1 MCSQNF
7 QYVRLTK
14 RAFYDKIII
23 TIESNIGRGVF
34 VEKERIHYLE
44 QLAELYPTIGRASTE
59 IINLQSILYLPKGTE
74 HFLSDIHGEF
84 RAFSH
89 VLRNG
94 SGAVR
99 KKIDDVFGHTLSTA
113 DKMSLATLIYY
124 PQKKIE
130 LVKQQEED
138 MENWYKITLYRLIEV
153 CKTVSSKYTRS
164 KVRKALPEDY
174 AYVIEELITEKQ
186 EVLNKEAYYEAIVN
200 TIVELG
206 QTDNFIVAL
215 AELIQRLV
223 IDHLHI
229 LGDIYDRG
237 PSPDLIMDRLEKYHS
252 FDIQWGNHD
261 MVWMGAAT
269 GQLACIAAVIRTSIR
284 YGNLD
289 LIEDGYGINM
299 VPLATFAMD
308 AYKDDPCERFVLK
321 NSTDEERSK
330 KETEMNR
337 KMHKAIA
344 IIRFKLEGQ
353 LVQKWPDFGMQNRC
367 LLHKI
372 NYEKKT
378 VEIDGQEYPMLDTYF
393 PTIDPEN
400 PYELTPEETEVMARL
415 RTSFVHCEKLQRHVR
430 LMLKRGSMYK
440 IYNGNL
446 LYHGCVPMNEDG
458 SFAKVNIYGKYY
470 SGKELYDVL
479 ESYVRKAFF
488 SLDKEEREKGQD
500 MMWYIWTAPNS
511 PLYGRSKMA
520 TFERY
525 FLEDKKMHHESKNAY
540 YHLFNKPET
549 ADKILHEFGLK
560 DGRVHIINGHV
571 PVERMAGESPVKCN
585 GKLILIDGGFSKTYR
600 RKTGIAGYTLTYNSY
615 GLTLSAH
622 EPFDFSDSAVRDE
635 LDIVSH
641 QEAVEYADR
650 RILVG
655 DTDYGKRMMSRIEEL
670 KELIRAY
677 QSGEIAELDEG
688 RR

>member
-1 MCSQNF
+1 MINF
-7 QYVRLTK
+7 DIENKEAQIMERERL
-14 RAFYDKIII
+14 
-23 TIESNIGRGVF
+23 
-34 VEKERIHYLE
+34 HYLE

-74 HFLSDIHGEF
+74 HFLSDIHGEY

-229 LGDIYDRG
+229 LGDVYDRG

-269 GQLACIAAVIRTSIR
+269 GQLACIASVIRTSIR

-321 NSTDEERSK
+321 DSTEEERSQ
-330 KETEMNR
+330 KETLMNR

-353 LVQKWPDFGMQNRC
+353 LIQKWPQFGMENRC
-367 LLHKI
+367 LLHRI
-372 NYEKKT
+372 DYENKT
-378 VEIDGQEYPMLDTYF
+378 VEIDGVKYPMLDTNF

-400 PYELTPEETEVMARL
+400 PYELTPEEADVMKRL
-415 RTSFVHCEKLQRHVR
+415 RTSFIHCEKLQRHVR

-458 SFAKVNIYGKYY
+458 SFAKVNVFGKEY
-470 SGKELYDVL
+470 SGKALYDVL

-525 FLEDKKMHHESKNAY
+525 FLDDKKMHHESKNAY
-540 YHLFNKPET
+540 YHLLDKTET

-615 GLTLSAH
+615 GLTLSSH

-641 QEAVEYADR
+641 QEAVEYMDK

-655 DTDYGKRMMSRIEEL
+655 ATDYGKRMMIRIDEL

-677 QSGEIAELDEG
+677 QSGEIAERDEHH
-688 RR
+688 

>member
-1 MCSQNF
+1 MINF
-7 QYVRLTK
+7 
-14 RAFYDKIII
+14 D
-23 TIESNIGRGVF
+23 IEN
-34 VEKERIHYLE
+34 KEVQIMEREHLHYLE

-74 HFLSDIHGEF
+74 HFLSDIHGEY

-229 LGDIYDRG
+229 LGDVYDRG

-269 GQLACIAAVIRTSIR
+269 GQLACIASVIRTSIR

-321 NSTDEERSK
+321 NSTEEERSQ
-330 KETEMNR
+330 KETLMNR

-353 LVQKWPDFGMQNRC
+353 LIQKWPQFGMENRC
-367 LLHKI
+367 LLHRI
-372 NYEKKT
+372 DYENKT
-378 VEIDGQEYPMLDTYF
+378 VEIDGVKYPMLDTNF

-400 PYELTPEETEVMARL
+400 PYELTPEEADVMKRL
-415 RTSFVHCEKLQRHVR
+415 RTSFIHCEKLQRHVR

-458 SFAKVNIYGKYY
+458 SFAKVNVFGKEY
-470 SGKELYDVL
+470 SGKALYDVL

-525 FLEDKKMHHESKNAY
+525 FLDDKKMHHESKNAY
-540 YHLFNKPET
+540 YHLLDKTET
-549 ADKILHEFGLK
+549 ADKILNEFGLK

-641 QEAVEYADR
+641 QEAVEYMDK

-655 DTDYGKRMMSRIEEL
+655 DTDYGKRMMIRIDEL

-677 QSGEIAELDEG
+677 QSGEIAERDEHH
-688 RR
+688 

>member
-1 MCSQNF
+1 ME
-7 QYVRLTK
+7 R
-14 RAFYDKIII
+14 
-23 TIESNIGRGVF
+23 
-34 VEKERIHYLE
+34 ERIHYLE

-372 NYEKKT
+372 NYE
-378 VEIDGQEYPMLDTYF
+378 
-393 PTIDPEN
+393 
-400 PYELTPEETEVMARL
+400 LTPEETEVMARL
-415 RTSFVHCEKLQRHVR
+415 RTSFIHCEKLQRHVR

-540 YHLFNKPET
+540 YHLFDKPET

-560 DGRVHIINGHV
+560 DGRGHIINGHV

>member
-1 MCSQNF
+1 ME
-7 QYVRLTK
+7 R
-14 RAFYDKIII
+14 
-23 TIESNIGRGVF
+23 
-34 VEKERIHYLE
+34 ERIHYLE

-393 PTIDPEN
+393 PTINPEN
-400 PYELTPEETEVMARL
+400 PYELTPEETEVMERL
-415 RTSFVHCEKLQRHVR
+415 RTSFIHCEKLQRHVR

-540 YHLFNKPET
+540 YHLFDKPET

>member
-1 MCSQNF
+1 ME
-7 QYVRLTK
+7 R
-14 RAFYDKIII
+14 
-23 TIESNIGRGVF
+23 
-34 VEKERIHYLE
+34 ERIHYLE

-393 PTIDPEN
+393 PTINPEN

-540 YHLFNKPET
+540 YHLFDKPET

-655 DTDYGKRMMSRIEEL
+655 DTDYGQRMMSRIEEL

>member
-1 MCSQNF
+1 M
-7 QYVRLTK
+7 
-14 RAFYDKIII
+14 
-23 TIESNIGRGVF
+23 
-34 VEKERIHYLE
+34 EKEHLRYLE
-44 QLAELYPTIGRASTE
+44 QLSELYPTIGRASTE

-74 HFLSDIHGEF
+74 HFLSDLHGEF
-84 RAFSH
+84 KAFSH

-113 DKMSLATLIYY
+113 DKASLATLIYY
-124 PQKKIE
+124 PQKKME
-130 LVKQQEED
+130 LVKRQED
-138 MENWYKITLYRLIEV
+138 DIENWYKISLYRLIEV

-164 KVRKALPEDY
+164 KVRKMLPEDY

-206 QTDNFIVAL
+206 QTENFIIAL

-237 PSPDLIMDRLEKYHS
+237 PSPDLIMDRLERYHS
-252 FDIQWGNHD
+252 FDLQWGNHD
-261 MVWMGAAT
+261 IVWMGAAA
-269 GQLACIAAVIRTSIR
+269 GQLACIATVVRTCIR
-284 YGNLD
+284 YGNLA
-289 LIEDGYGINM
+289 LLEEGYGINM

-308 AYKDDPCERFVLK
+308 AYRDDPCEQFVLK
-321 NSTDEERSK
+321 DATEEERNQ

-344 IIRFKLEGQ
+344 ILRFKLEGQ
-353 LVQKWPDFGMQNRC
+353 LIYKYPEWGMENRC
-367 LLHKI
+367 LLHRI
-372 NYEKKT
+372 DYENKT
-378 VEIDGQEYPMLDTYF
+378 VEIDGKIYPMLDTYF
-393 PTIDPEN
+393 PTIDPDH
-400 PYELTPEETEVMARL
+400 PYELTEDELEVMNRL
-415 RTSFVHCEKLQRHVR
+415 RSSFIHCEKLQRHVR
-430 LMLKRGSMYK
+430 LMLKKGSMYR

-458 SFAKVNIYGKYY
+458 SFAKVLIQGKEY
-470 SGKELYDVL
+470 SGKVLYDVL
-479 ESYVRKAFF
+479 ESFVRKAFF
-488 SLDKEEREKGQD
+488 SMDPKEKELGRD
-500 MMWYIWTAPNS
+500 MIYYIWTAPNS

-525 FLEDKKMHHESKNAY
+525 FLADKKMHHESKNAY
-540 YHLFNKPET
+540 YHRLDKPET
-549 ADKILHEFGLK
+549 AEKILKEFGLE
-560 DGRVHIINGHV
+560 GARVHIINGHV
-571 PVERMAGESPVKCN
+571 PVERVAGESPVKCN

-622 EPFDFSDSAVRDE
+622 EPFDFSDFAVRDE
-635 LDIVSH
+635 LDIISK
-641 QEAVEYADR
+641 QEAVEYMDK

-655 DTDYGKRMMSRIEEL
+655 DTDYGKRMMERIEEL
-670 KELIRAY
+670 KDLIRAY
-677 QSGEIAELDEG
+677 QSGEIAERDD

>member
-1 MCSQNF
+1 MEKQ
-7 QYVRLTK
+7 RL
-14 RAFYDKIII
+14 
-23 TIESNIGRGVF
+23 
-34 VEKERIHYLE
+34 HYYE
-44 QLAELYPTIGRASTE
+44 QLAELYPTIGKASTE

-84 RAFSH
+84 KAFSH

-130 LVKQQEED
+130 LVRQTED
-138 MENWYKITLYRLIEV
+138 DIENWYKITLYRLIEV

-186 EVLNKEAYYEAIVN
+186 EVLNKEAYYEAIIN
-200 TIVELG
+200 TILELG
-206 QTDNFIVAL
+206 QADNFIVAL
-215 AELIQRLV
+215 AELVQRLV

-229 LGDIYDRG
+229 LGDVYDRG
-237 PSPDLIMDRLEKYHS
+237 PSPDRIMDQLEQYHS

-261 MVWMGAAT
+261 MVWMGAAA
-269 GQLACIAAVIRTSIR
+269 GQLACIASVIRTSIR

-308 AYKDDPCERFVLK
+308 AYRDDPCRQFVLK
-321 NSTDEERSK
+321 DSTDEERSK
-330 KETEMNR
+330 KETLMNR

-344 IIRFKLEGQ
+344 IIKFKLEGQ
-353 LVQKWPDFGMQNRC
+353 LIHKWPEYGMENRC
-367 LLHKI
+367 LLHRI
-372 NYEKKT
+372 NYENKT
-378 VEIDGQEYPMLDTYF
+378 VEIDGKTYDMLDTSF
-393 PTIDPEN
+393 PTIDPEH
-400 PYELTPEETEVMARL
+400 PYDLTPEEQEVMNRL
-415 RTSFVHCEKLQRHVR
+415 RTPFIHCEKLQRHVR
-430 LMLKRGSMYK
+430 LLLKRGSMYK
-440 IYNGNL
+440 VYNGNL
-446 LYHGCVPMNEDG
+446 LYHGCVPLNPDG
-458 SFAKVNIYGKYY
+458 TFKKVNVYGREY
-470 SGKELYDVL
+470 SGKALYDVL

-488 SLDKEEREKGQD
+488 SLDEKEREKGRD
-500 MMWYIWTAPNS
+500 IMWYIWTAPDS

-525 FLEDKKMHHESKNAY
+525 FLADKSMHHESKNAY
-540 YHLFNKPET
+540 YHLFDKEET
-549 ADKILHEFGLK
+549 ADNILKEFGLTG
-560 DGRVHIINGHV
+560 DFVHIINGHV
-571 PVERMAGESPVKCN
+571 PVERIAGENPVKCN

-622 EPFDFSDSAVRDE
+622 EPFDWSNEAVRDE

-641 QEAVEYADR
+641 QEAVEYRDK

-655 DTDYGKRMMSRIEEL
+655 DTDVGKRMMIRIEEL
-670 KELIRAY
+670 KKLIQAY
-677 QSGEIAELDEG
+677 QDGEIAERDASSAYKW
-688 RR
+688 